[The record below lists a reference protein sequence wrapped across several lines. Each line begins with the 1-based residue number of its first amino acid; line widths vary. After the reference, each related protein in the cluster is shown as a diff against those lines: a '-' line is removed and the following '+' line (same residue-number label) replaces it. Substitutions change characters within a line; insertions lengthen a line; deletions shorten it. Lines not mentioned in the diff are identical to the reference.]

1 VWMWAAALR
10 HTEMDGELTTLRA
23 AVSSVMELVLERPPN
38 ETSQMEVTN
47 ELVAK
52 F

>member
-1 VWMWAAALR
+1 VWMRATTLR
-10 HTEMDGELTTLRA
+10 HTEMVGELTALQA
-23 AVSSVMELVLERPPN
+23 AVSSIVELVLGRPPN

-47 ELVAK
+47 ELLAK